1 MDVVYML
8 DSANGCKY
16 MVVAR
21 DYMSRYP
28 EAKALVHNNSASV
41 CKFLERTVF
50 ARWGLPSKLSVDG
63 GPEN

>member
-1 MDVVYML
+1 MDVVYMP

-16 MVVAR
+16 IVVAR
-21 DYMSRYP
+21 DYMSGYL

-50 ARWGLPSKLSVDG
+50 AR
-63 GPEN
+63 